1 MESQRCKPREIYI
14 QITSE
19 EYEKPL
25 FLHKEPSMHRF
36 VRRSGRFSG
45 FTLIELLVVIAII
58 AILAA
63 ILFPV
68 FAQAREKARQ
78 SACISNLN
86 QIGKALIMYQ
96 SDYDSMYPPS
106 QLPQGTVPAGVPITS
121 WPTMIQPYIKNDQVF
136 TCPSTTSEVSGADT
150 AYLDASTLKYTG
162 RTKDGV
168 SFGTLT
174 AADGTTAQPFI
185 VHTLSYGRNLIP
197 DTTASWS
204 TPNFKTTSN
213 EKSGFVT
220 SKGTT
225 YSVIEA
231 QIEEP
236 ATTIHIFDAM
246 TGSST
251 IDPGLQGNS
260 IRGIQ
265 QEIRTDHFRNATASK
280 VAYRHAGGFE
290 AVFGDGHAKYRK
302 YGSTTACDWSIQ
314 SDTCP

>member
-1 MESQRCKPREIYI
+1 
-14 QITSE
+14 
-19 EYEKPL
+19 
-25 FLHKEPSMHRF
+25 MHCL
-36 VRRSGRFSG
+36 VRRSSRTSG

-86 QIGKALIMYQ
+86 QIGKSLIMYQ

-106 QLPQGTVPAGVPITS
+106 QLPSTGTPVVS
-121 WPTMIQPYIKNDQVF
+121 WPTMVQPYIKNDQVF
-136 TCPSTTSEVSGADT
+136 TCPSTTNEVSGVDT
-150 AYLDASTLKYTG
+150 AYIDPTALKYTG
-162 RTKDGV
+162 RTKDGI
-168 SFGTLT
+168 SFGALT
-174 AADGTTAQPFI
+174 GADGSTAQPFL

-197 DTTASWS
+197 DTVAAWS
-204 TPNFKTTSN
+204 TPNFKTTAN
-213 EKSGFVT
+213 AKSGFVT
-220 SKGTT
+220 TGTT
-225 YSVIEA
+225 VSVIEA

-236 ATTIHIFDAM
+236 STTIHIFDAM
-246 TGSST
+246 TGSAT

-280 VAYRHAGGFE
+280 VSYRHAGGFE

-302 YGSTTACDWSIQ
+302 YGSTTACDWTIQ